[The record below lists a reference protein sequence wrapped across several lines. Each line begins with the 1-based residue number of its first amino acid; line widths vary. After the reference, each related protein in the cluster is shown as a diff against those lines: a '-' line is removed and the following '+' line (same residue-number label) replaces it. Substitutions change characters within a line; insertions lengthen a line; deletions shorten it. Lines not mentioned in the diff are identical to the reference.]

1 MASLTIKNI
10 PDELLEQLRQKA
22 AADRR
27 SLNQQILRLL
37 ERALVV
43 GEMLDQRQ
51 LRSEIE
57 AQASKWEALAGK
69 WGTAEPAEQEIARIY
84 ATRSKGRKVNV

>member
-10 PDELLEQLRQKA
+10 PDELLQQLRQRV

-37 ERALVV
+37 EQALAS
-43 GEMLDQRQ
+43 
-51 LRSEIE
+51 SESADNRHLHAEID
-57 AQASKWEALAGK
+57 AQVKAWAALAGR
-69 WGTAEPAEQEIARIY
+69 WRSEGPAGEEIAQIY
-84 ATRSKGRKVNV
+84 AARSAGRKVKL